1 MTDQEKETIANK
13 IGEVAPKQVANFLA
27 NPEGFDYNILEGY
40 RDFTDKYKN
49 VADFKGDKYKIM
61 NEIYTQLDG
70 KAPSSARFL
79 SLQQKYPWLNAAEL
93 KDWFDKTNQYKA
105 EYEAE
110 REYEAGVNKR
120 KAEVDDW
127 NIAKKLATTDY
138 EKQRYIYEPETALF
152 GEDAPT
158 FGTAKDTRWA
168 ALGDLGTSVV
178 GTAADIVPT
187 PIGTQF
193 WLGPAIRTG
202 RDIAYNTS
210 GSKYAKSWPEIGANA
225 VIDLGSN
232 AGAEILNNWRKASRL
247 RGEIVNPTS
256 DVGRVIA
263 LEEETNALTKGVNE
277 MQSYLN
283 NMVPKSAVR
292 KQIESLPESS
302 MKNELLAATAGD
314 VANIDMAKVRNI
326 VGQYSAELNPH
337 VQSLYRKEDAG
348 EIGRMANNERYL
360 PDATPYMQHVLTTP
374 TDLNKIQRVQKAGLK
389 LFDYAKKYASTP
401 AEKLAGREAT
411 KSFTPKKDQQD
422 NIIANVLHQQELDD
436 TIDRIISNYSILWN
450 KEKKPMGYDN
460 PLIKKA
466 YDTWKKEQK

>member
-1 MTDQEKETIANK
+1 MTQEEFETMANK
-13 IGEVAPKQVANFLA
+13 IGEVAPDQLPNFMS
-27 NPEGFDYNILEGY
+27 NPDNFDYNVLEGY
-40 RDFTDKYKN
+40 SAFTDKYKN
-49 VADFKGDKYKIM
+49 VANFLGDKNAIKAQIWNDLNGKFPSEPRFQSLK
-61 NEIYTQLDG
+61 NE
-70 KAPSSARFL
+70 
-79 SLQQKYPWLNAAEL
+79 YPWLSKEDL
-93 KDWFDKTNQYKA
+93 KEWFDKTNQYKA

-110 REYEAGVNKR
+110 REYEAGVHKR

-202 RDIAYNTS
+202 RDVAYNLS
-210 GSKYAKSWPEIGANA
+210 DSKYAKSWPEIGANA

-232 AGAEILNNWRKASRL
+232 AGAEVLNNWRKASRL
-247 RGEIVNPTS
+247 RSKIVNPTS

-263 LEEETNALTKGVNE
+263 LEEETNALTKGVTE
-277 MQSYLN
+277 MQSYLT

-348 EIGRMANNERYL
+348 EIGRMTNDERLL

-374 TDLNKIQRVQKAGLK
+374 TDLNRLQRVQKAGLK

-401 AEKLAGREAT
+401 AEKLAGREAS

-422 NIIANVLHQQELDD
+422 NIVANVLYQQELDN
-436 TIDRIISNYSILWN
+436 TIKRIISNYSILWN
-450 KEKKPMGYDN
+450 KDKKPIGYDN

-466 YDTWKKEQK
+466 YDTWKKEQ